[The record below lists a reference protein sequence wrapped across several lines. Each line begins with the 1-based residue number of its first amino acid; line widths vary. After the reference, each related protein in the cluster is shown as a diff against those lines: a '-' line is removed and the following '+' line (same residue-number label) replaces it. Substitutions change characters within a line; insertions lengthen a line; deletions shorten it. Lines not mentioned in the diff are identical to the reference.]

1 MKECASRHKEDVLK
15 KIDISPVEVEILDLK
30 QNIDTTIMDPVNDTV
45 ETMLD
50 RFEGMTLLVQKTIE
64 DNKIKLEK

>member
-30 QNIDTTIMDPVNDTV
+30 
-45 ETMLD
+45 
-50 RFEGMTLLVQKTIE
+50 
-64 DNKIKLEK
+64 